1 MTKKTQQRF
10 KSDRHKFLTEEI
22 NNIPLSSNNDKK
34 KQSADSIGTYAQGTS
49 KDLACKKEETKGN
62 NIIKQYKI
70 V

>member
-1 MTKKTQQRF
+1 MIKKAINWL
-10 KSDRHKFLTEEI
+10 DR
-22 NNIPLSSNNDKK
+22 NIC
-34 KQSADSIGTYAQGTS
+34 TWTS